1 MGIAEEDQDPKAR
14 RLYLHATAAV
24 VGEAGVLIRG
34 PSGSGKSSLAFALI
48 AAAKESGLFAR
59 LVGDDR
65 IGIEPRGGRLIARA
79 HPMILSKLERRGQGI
94 IDLPALPSA
103 IIRLIVVLAA
113 PPEVPRYPEGAELET
128 VLAGISLPILCLR
141 QDAAAAALAFTVL
154 ADLRLRRLAP

>member
-1 MGIAEEDQDPKAR
+1 MAFRPFLEHGFWFSFQRCNDPVGIAEEDQDPKAR

-48 AAAKESGLFAR
+48 AAAKASGLFA
-59 LVGDDR
+59 
-65 IGIEPRGGRLIARA
+65 
-79 HPMILSKLERRGQGI
+79 
-94 IDLPALPSA
+94 
-103 IIRLIVVLAA
+103 RLIVVLAA